1 MAVGSWDPTGG
12 SASAIDADLLTA
24 FIACAREQRLD
35 DLPAQLDDTQLA
47 ALPAL
52 MQLEAAPWL
61 TVAGDFSEQDLIHLI
76 EFFAIAENLPG
87 CEAGEKSPVI
97 PLARLLRQRGARPD
111 KDLLKWIRGVNNNRF
126 LPYGPL

>member
-12 SASAIDADLLTA
+12 SASAIDAGLLQA
-24 FIACAREQRLD
+24 FIACSREQQLD
-35 DLPAQLDDTQLA
+35 DLSAQLDEIQLA

-61 TVAGDFSEQDLIHLI
+61 TAADSISEPDLIHLI
-76 EFFAIAENLPG
+76 EFFAVAENLPG
-87 CEAGEKSPVI
+87 CEAGDKSPII
-97 PLARLLRQRGARPD
+97 PLARLLRQRDQRLD
-111 KDLLKWIRGVNNNRF
+111 KDLLKWIRSVNNNRF